1 MASLV
6 QSLVRS
12 LLLSSGSWCTQA
24 SVCALQEFISPV
36 LCKFWQLCGGVNGDL
51 LQEGLCN
58 TQVCCTEPLQQATA
72 DLSLHRRHSNTQRQV
87 WLTLCGVSWYA
98 QVLFEPSEHF
108 WQVWGL
114 ILNMISP
121 VLLTC
126 WGFSFALGCGVHF
139 FGGIPHSPVDSCSA
153 ASFNFGVLTGCT
165 LQMHIHVSILSVL

>member
-1 MASLV
+1 MED
-6 QSLVRS
+6 
-12 LLLSSGSWCTQA
+12 
-24 SVCALQEFISPV
+24 SVKSHLHLRRNLGWAQDS
-36 LCKFWQLCGGVNGDL
+36 KTGGIIWKP
-51 LQEGLCN
+51 ES
-58 TQVCCTEPLQQATA
+58 LQQATA

-121 VLLTC
+121 ILLTC